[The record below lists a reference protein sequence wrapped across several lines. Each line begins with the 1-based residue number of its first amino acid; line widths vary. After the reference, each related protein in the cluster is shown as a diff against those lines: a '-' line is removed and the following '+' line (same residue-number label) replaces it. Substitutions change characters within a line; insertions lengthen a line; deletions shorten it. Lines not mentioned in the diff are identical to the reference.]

1 MKKYSKEIGVVGV
14 ALVVGLAVV
23 GLSSYRSTLDKKASN
38 ELALLNT
45 QNTTQVLG
53 VVDIPATNKFFVS
66 GAVTEQKGSES
77 IVTVVVRNDTTE
89 HYEFSPGLQLFAVL
103 ADGSEI
109 AISGLGGLN
118 PLEGGPMDPDQKL
131 LGSVKYPVESS
142 QIKSIRLYT
151 TAEKTSYTDTDAKV
165 MQ

>member
-14 ALVVGLAVV
+14 ALAVGLAIV

-53 VVDIPATNKFFVS
+53 VVDKPATNKFFVS
-66 GAVTEQKGSES
+66 GAVTEQKGGES
-77 IVTVVVRNDTTE
+77 IVTVVVRNDTAE

-103 ADGSEI
+103 ADGSELG
-109 AISGLGGLN
+109 ISGLGDLN
-118 PLEGGPMDPDQKL
+118 PLEGGPMDSGQKV
-131 LGSVKYPVESS
+131 LGSVKFAAESA
-142 QIKSIRLYT
+142 QIKYLRLY
-151 TAEKTSYTDTDAKV
+151 SSTDKNSHIDTEVK
-165 MQ
+165 